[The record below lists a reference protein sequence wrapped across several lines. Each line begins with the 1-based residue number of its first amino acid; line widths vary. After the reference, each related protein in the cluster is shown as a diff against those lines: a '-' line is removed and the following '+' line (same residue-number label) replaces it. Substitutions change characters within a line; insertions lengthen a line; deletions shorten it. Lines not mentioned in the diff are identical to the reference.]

1 MSIGG
6 KLGKP
11 FLIIAILF
19 GVFPS
24 VAPFTTKSKTA
35 HLIKMK
41 PFLLL
46 LPTLASSFVFPQSTP
61 FRRTPLAAQE
71 SSEESSEGDSEGL
84 VLDGLDQQM
93 KTVAASD
100 IDFGQIDFL
109 AAARKRAEEKTA
121 SRNAGAGEEEWKNL
135 AAEKKAQFG
144 EIDDWENSMKEAG
157 NMDSQILMFTDPPA
171 DDEGEDAEEP
181 KLLLF

>member
-1 MSIGG
+1 
-6 KLGKP
+6 
-11 FLIIAILF
+11 
-19 GVFPS
+19 
-24 VAPFTTKSKTA
+24 
-35 HLIKMK
+35 
-41 PFLLL
+41 
-46 LPTLASSFVFPQSTP
+46 
-61 FRRTPLAAQE
+61 
-71 SSEESSEGDSEGL
+71 
-84 VLDGLDQQM
+84 M
-93 KTVAASD
+93 KTVASD